1 MLNPDAKLS
10 EKIFQPDIDQ
20 KPTRDGYGTGLVL
33 AGEEN
38 PNVVALCA
46 DLTESTRAEAFSKK
60 FPERFFECGVAE
72 QNMATIAAGLGVSGK
87 IPFISSYATFSPGR
101 NWEQIRTTIAYNDSN
116 VKIGGHHAG
125 ISVGPDGATHQ
136 ATEDIAMMRALPNM
150 KVFVPC
156 DAIEAR
162 KATLAAAQIWG
173 PIYLRFSR
181 EKSPVFTTDLTPY
194 TPGKAEIFWE
204 SKNPEVLIIACG
216 ALVYNALLAARDLS
230 AGGGYPSSV
239 AEPLRR
245 TGASDRKKEKIGTI
259 VLNCHTIKP
268 IDSNKIVE
276 LAKKCGA
283 VVTVEEHQVS
293 GGLGGAVAEVLA
305 KHAPS
310 PIEFIGMQNTFGESG
325 PPAALIEKYG
335 MGVKDIKA
343 AVKKVLRRK
352 K

>member
-1 MLNPDAKLS
+1 MINPDAKLS
-10 EKIFQPDIDQ
+10 EKVFTEDIEQ
-20 KPTRDGYGTGLVL
+20 KSTRSGYGDGLVL

-38 PNVVALCA
+38 QNVVALTA
-46 DLTESTRAEAFSKK
+46 DLKESTYAHLFAEK

-116 VKIGGHHAG
+116 VKIAGHHAG

-136 ATEDIAMMRALPNM
+136 ATEDIAMMRVLPNM

-162 KATLAAAQIWG
+162 KATLAAARIWG
-173 PIYLRFSR
+173 PVYLRFQR
-181 EKSPVFTTDLTPY
+181 EKTPVMTTDQTPF
-194 TPGKAEIFWE
+194 TPGKAEVFWMGRA
-204 SKNPEVLIIACG
+204 PQVLIVGCG
-216 ALVYNALLAARDLS
+216 GILYNALVAAREL
-230 AGGGYPSSV
+230 
-239 AEPLRR
+239 E
-245 TGASDRKKEKIGTI
+245 KEKIGVI

-268 IDSNKIVE
+268 IDERKIVE

-283 VVTVEEHQVS
+283 VVTVEEHQIH

-305 KHAPS
+305 KHAPK
-310 PIEFIGMQNTFGESG
+310 PVEFVGLHDTYGESG
-325 PPAALIEKYG
+325 PPVALIEKYG
-335 MGVKDIKA
+335 MGAKDIKSA
-343 AVKKVLRRK
+343 AKKALKRK
-352 K
+352 R